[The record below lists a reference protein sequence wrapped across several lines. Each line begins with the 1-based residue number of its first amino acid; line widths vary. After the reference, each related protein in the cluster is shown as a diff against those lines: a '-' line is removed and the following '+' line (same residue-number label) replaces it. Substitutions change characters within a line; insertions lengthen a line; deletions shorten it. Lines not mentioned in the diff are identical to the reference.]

1 MATKEDRYKSQLI
14 ALGIY
19 EEAYDP
25 AIHEL
30 CVLEREMSRARKQLK
45 GTAPDGEAPSYA
57 DPLYGVVRQLQT
69 NILAYRDALGLTPK
83 SLKKLKGQVG
93 SSVPPAT
100 AQSPLEVILSRHGE
114 NRKTNTEDQR

>member
-83 SLKKLKGQVG
+83 SLKKLKGQAG
-93 SSVPPAT
+93 SSVPTAT

-114 NRKTNTEDQR
+114 NRKPNTENQR

>member
-1 MATKEDRYKSQLI
+1 MATKEDRYRSQLI

-45 GTAPDGEAPSYA
+45 DTAPDGKAPSYA

-83 SLKKLKGQVG
+83 SLKKLKGQSG

-114 NRKTNTEDQR
+114 NRKTNTENQR

>member
-83 SLKKLKGQVG
+83 SLKKLKRQAG

-100 AQSPLEVILSRHGE
+100 TQSPLEVILSRHGE
-114 NRKTNTEDQR
+114 NRKTNTADQR

>member
-45 GTAPDGEAPSYA
+45 GTAPDGEAPSYV

-83 SLKKLKGQVG
+83 SLKKLKGQTG

>member
-93 SSVPPAT
+93 SSVPTAV

>member
-83 SLKKLKGQVG
+83 SLKKLKGQAV
-93 SSVPPAT
+93 SSVPPVT

>member
-45 GTAPDGEAPSYA
+45 GTAQDGEAPSYA

-69 NILAYRDALGLTPK
+69 NILAYRDALGRTPK
-83 SLKKLKGQVG
+83 SLKKLKGQAG
-93 SSVPPAT
+93 SLVPPAT

>member
-45 GTAPDGEAPSYA
+45 GTAPDGKAPSYA

-83 SLKKLKGQVG
+83 SLKKLKGQAG

-114 NRKTNTEDQR
+114 NRKTNTEDQH

>member
-45 GTAPDGEAPSYA
+45 LTAPEGEAPSYA

-83 SLKKLKGQVG
+83 SLKKLKGQAG
-93 SSVPPAT
+93 SSVPT
-100 AQSPLEVILSRHGE
+100 SVAQSPLEVILSRHGE

>member
-45 GTAPDGEAPSYA
+45 GTAQDGEAPSYA

-83 SLKKLKGQVG
+83 SLKKLKGQTG

-114 NRKTNTEDQR
+114 NRETNTKDQR

>member
-45 GTAPDGEAPSYA
+45 GTALDGKAPSYA

-83 SLKKLKGQVG
+83 SLKKLKGQAG
-93 SSVPPAT
+93 SSVLPAT

>member
-1 MATKEDRYKSQLI
+1 MATKEERYKSQLV

-45 GTAPDGEAPSYA
+45 ETAKDGKAPSYA

-83 SLKKLKGQVG
+83 SLKKLKGQAG
-93 SSVPPAT
+93 SSAPPAGV
-100 AQSPLEVILSRHGE
+100 QNPLEVILSRHGA
-114 NRKTNTEDQR
+114 NRKTNTQD

>member
-30 CVLEREMSRARKQLK
+30 CVLEREISRARKQLK
-45 GTAPDGEAPSYA
+45 DTAADGKAPSYA

-83 SLKKLKGQVG
+83 SLKKLKGQAG
-93 SSVPPAT
+93 SSVQTAV
-100 AQSPLEVILSRHGE
+100 AQSPLEVILSRHGK
-114 NRKTNTEDQR
+114 NRGTNTEDQR

>member
-1 MATKEDRYKSQLI
+1 MATKEEKYKSQLV

-45 GTAPDGEAPSYA
+45 ASAPDGQAPSYA

-83 SLKKLKGQVG
+83 SLKKLKGQAG
-93 SSVPPAT
+93 SSAPPAGV
-100 AQSPLEVILSRHGE
+100 QNPLEVILSRHGA
-114 NRKTNTEDQR
+114 NRKTNTQD